1 MNASRQKDAVESLQ
15 AWSQWVIGLGFAAT
29 TGCVLVL
36 QGGAEGRARLF
47 LILAIIAFCLSLLCA
62 TVLVRILATLLERLP
77 LEGEDGRPRR
87 LEEHPL
93 GRGLTIARLARA
105 QLVLLVLGGGCFLAW
120 VVV

>member
-1 MNASRQKDAVESLQ
+1 MSASRQKDAVESLQ

-47 LILAIIAFCLSLLCA
+47 LILAITAFALSLLCA
-62 TVLVRILATLLERLP
+62 LFLVRVLATLMERLP
-77 LEGEDGRPRR
+77 LESEDGRPRG
-87 LEEHPL
+87 LEDHPL
-93 GRGLTIARLARA
+93 GHGLTIGRLARL
-105 QLVLLVLGGGCFLAW
+105 QSWLLALGGGFFLAW